1 MKSPRKPRPRGQS
14 IKRPEQTLQIEVA
27 DFLRATTIPPARWWF
42 VPNGANLSVV
52 QRAKF
57 QQMGLTS
64 GVHDLHF
71 AWSTPNYGPMF
82 GTIELKAGKGK
93 LSDNQKQFWDD
104 MWANGHKCGMATN
117 LKEVVDLL
125 NAWNFPLKKAVI

>member
-1 MKSPRKPRPRGQS
+1 MKTTRPRGQS
-14 IKRPEQTLQIEVA
+14 IKRPEQALQIEVA
-27 DFLRATTIPPARWWF
+27 NFLRVTVIPPARWWF

-71 AWSTPNYGPMF
+71 AWNDWAAQAGRY
-82 GTIELKAGKGK
+82 GTIELKAGRGK

-104 MWANGHKCGMATN
+104 MWANGHKCGMATS